1 MTRLPRAL
9 LLGARAQLGHDLLRT
24 WPADRVTA
32 LGRAECDVTDE
43 GAVRAALAASRAA
56 LVINLA
62 AHHRVDEIEGA
73 PAEALRVNGHGAWVV
88 ARAAAEVGAAVMWVS
103 SNYVS
108 AGDRNTPYREDDPT
122 APPNAY
128 GVSKV
133 AGERLIALA
142 NPRHYV
148 VRSAGLYGVAGSSGK
163 GGNFVQTMLRLARE
177 GRAIRVVDDE
187 VLGMTST
194 LDLAR
199 AMAAIAEAECFGTYH
214 ITNAGEFSWYDFAV
228 AIFRLAGLRPYLRP
242 TTSAEYGA
250 PARRPP
256 YSVLANERLA
266 GLGVPT
272 LRPVEEALAEYLAKT
287 GDLTGR

>member
-1 MTRLPRAL
+1 
-9 LLGARAQLGHDLLRT
+9 
-24 WPADRVTA
+24 
-32 LGRAECDVTDE
+32 
-43 GAVRAALAASRAA
+43 
-56 LVINLA
+56 
-62 AHHRVDEIEGA
+62 
-73 PAEALRVNGHGAWVV
+73 
-88 ARAAAEVGAAVMWVS
+88 MWVS

-214 ITNAGEFSWYDFAV
+214 ITNAGELSWYDFAV
-228 AIFRLAGLRPYLRP
+228 AIFQLAGLRPDLRP